1 MSPAFASVTP
11 FWSRFDE
18 TVRALVPFSFTSE
31 ALSIE
36 FLFCSHHVLGIQAV
50 HSPVLTLFV
59 LFVVLKGNFEFH
71 KGHLFLSL
79 HDHSSK
85 RLVAF

>member
-1 MSPAFASVTP
+1 MYYALVTP
-11 FWSRFDE
+11 FGVSFDE

-50 HSPVLTLFV
+50 HSPVTTFLVPFIV
-59 LFVVLKGNFEFH
+59 SKGKIEFR
-71 KGHLFLSL
+71 KGHLFPPL

-85 RLVAF
+85 RLVATR